1 MAKRSVSELFV
12 SRLSFYT
19 TTEEL
24 KRLFSPFGVVK
35 QARLIN
41 DPRTQRHKGF
51 GFVEF
56 GSEIEAQNALK
67 AMNGR
72 IVSGR
77 LMFVEFAEGIN
88 IPKTHQS

>member
-1 MAKRSVSELFV
+1 MAKRAVSELFV

-35 QARLIN
+35 QARLIE
-41 DPRTQRHKGF
+41 DPRTRRHKGF
-51 GFVEF
+51 GFVKF

-72 IVSGR
+72 IVGGQ
-77 LMFVEFAEGIN
+77 LIFVEFVEGN
-88 IPKTHQS
+88 NTPKTRQS

>member
-1 MAKRSVSELFV
+1 MAKSAISELFV

-19 TTEEL
+19 TSEEL

-35 QARLIN
+35 QARLIK

-51 GFVEF
+51 GFVKF
-56 GSEIEAQNALK
+56 GSEIEAKNALR

-72 IVSGR
+72 IVGGQ
-77 LMFVEFAEGIN
+77 LIFVEFVKGNN
-88 IPKTHQS
+88 IPKTH